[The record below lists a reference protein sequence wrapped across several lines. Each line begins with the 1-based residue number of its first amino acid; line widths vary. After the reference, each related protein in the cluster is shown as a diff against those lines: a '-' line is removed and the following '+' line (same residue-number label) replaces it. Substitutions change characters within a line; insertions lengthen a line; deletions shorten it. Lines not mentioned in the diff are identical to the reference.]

1 MFLCIISSSPGL
13 ANTPPVIISAAG
25 RAGLP
30 SNETSLASIASRAG
44 YRTAAIGKWHLGM
57 NDLTW
62 GDQQHGPL
70 GHGFQYYYGLPFT
83 LVDEFVSEVR
93 QDIFSSQCR
102 T

>member
-44 YRTAAIGKWHLGM
+44 YRTAAIGKVRS
-57 NDLTW
+57 
-62 GDQQHGPL
+62 
-70 GHGFQYYYGLPFT
+70 GLWVGK
-83 LVDEFVSEVR
+83 LKVSP
-93 QDIFSSQCR
+93 QKISYIF
-102 T
+102 